1 MLSQCRMSV
10 QTAIQYS
17 IYTAIQVLEYVN
29 FFSNILEI
37 F

>member
-1 MLSQCRMSV
+1 MLPKCRVSV

-17 IYTAIQVLEYVN
+17 VYTAIQVLEFVN